1 MKRII
6 LEKQVEE
13 PVSDKQLKFIQ
24 NLMCQKRIYDTVYL
38 NNLAF
43 DTRNRLSKH
52 SASKL
57 IDCLISGQEFEF
69 QEGKY

>member
-13 PVSDKQLKFIQ
+13 PVSEKQLKFIQ
-24 NLMCQKRIYDTVYL
+24 NLMTQKKLYNTVYL
-38 NNLAF
+38 DNLGY

-52 SASKL
+52 NASRL
-57 IDCLISGQEFEF
+57 IDCLLSGQEFEF
-69 QEGKY
+69 QEGK